1 LPWWLDLPTIPS
13 VASACLI
20 TLGTYGSRLHGDPR
34 GTVDRHNAARDV
46 PLLPRDDLR
55 RNFERRLMKAT
66 AFRID
71 PATRRVLESAFV
83 EVCEHRGW
91 GLLAINVRVEHV
103 HMVVA
108 GAAPFDEVMTALK
121 AYGTRAL
128 RRERLIDGGTR
139 VWARHGSARPLQDE
153 EAIAAA
159 IDYTANRQGPDLPGA
174 GPAHELGKNPEPRP

>member
-103 HMVVA
+103 HIRTAGAPPRKAHRRGDASLGKAWECPAVA
-108 GAAPFDEVMTALK
+108 G
-121 AYGTRAL
+121 
-128 RRERLIDGGTR
+128 
-139 VWARHGSARPLQDE
+139 
-153 EAIAAA
+153 
-159 IDYTANRQGPDLPGA
+159 
-174 GPAHELGKNPEPRP
+174 